1 MIDKID
7 SVVNA
12 IGGFLYQPYIV
23 PLFLI
28 VAGLYFT
35 IRTGLVQF
43 RLFGESIHV
52 VAEKP
57 KEKGSISSFGALM
70 VSTASRVGTG
80 NIVGVSTAICLGG
93 FGAVFWMWVVALLG
107 GASAFIESALAQVY
121 KKKDGKG
128 GCVGG
133 PSYYMEQALHQRWLG
148 VIFAVV
154 LILTYV
160 VGYNMLASYNL
171 QDAFA
176 GFGFYAKDRTPYI
189 IGAILAVL
197 FAACVLGGGKR
208 LTNITGVL
216 VPVMGV
222 LYILVS
228 LVVIFMNIK
237 IFPSVIANIFRD
249 AFNFKAAF
257 SGFAGSCIMWGIKR
271 GLYSNEAGMGSAPNA
286 AATADVSHPAKQG
299 LVQMLSVFIDTL
311 LICSAT
317 AFMCLCSGVEPTK
330 EAAGAAYV
338 QASMQQALGNFGP
351 IFIAVSMSLFAF
363 TTLIGNY
370 YYCEG
375 CLKYILRRDPSK
387 AGMTMTAHVAVA
399 VCRALEACGVQP
411 GIKWTNDLVLGTKK
425 LCGILTELTVE
436 AETGTV
442 DSIVA
447 GIGVN
452 VRQRPEDFPP
462 ELRTIAGS
470 VRSETGLEISRARLA
485 AEMVRALDQMYLDW
499 QRDPRAYLDDY
510 RARCVTVGRPVRVV
524 RGEDVR
530 TGFAEAVDDDFALVV
545 RWPDGTRETVTG
557 GDVSVRGLFG
567 YLD

>member
-35 IRTGLVQF
+35 IRTGLIQF

-128 GCVGG
+128 GCIGG

-148 VIFAVV
+148 IIFAVV
-154 LILTYV
+154 LILTYA

-171 QDAFA
+171 QDAFS
-176 GFGFYAKDRTPYI
+176 GFGFYAKSRTPYI

-197 FAACVLGGGKR
+197 FAVCVLGGGKR
-208 LTNITGVL
+208 LTDITGVL

-228 LVVIFMNIK
+228 LIVIFMNIR
-237 IFPSVIANIFRD
+237 IFPGVIANIFRD

-257 SGFAGSCIMWGIKR
+257 SGFTGSCIMWGIKR

-317 AFMCLCSGVEPTK
+317 AFMCLCSGVVPTK

-338 QASMQQALGNFGP
+338 QASMQQALGSFGP

-375 CLKYILRRDPSK
+375 CLKYILRRDPSRG
-387 AGMTMTAHVAVA
+387 GM
-399 VCRALEACGVQP
+399 
-411 GIKWTNDLVLGTKK
+411 LV
-425 LCGILTELTVE
+425 
-436 AETGTV
+436 
-442 DSIVA
+442 
-447 GIGVN
+447 
-452 VRQRPEDFPP
+452 F
-462 ELRTIAGS
+462 
-470 VRSETGLEISRARLA
+470 RLA
-485 AEMVRALDQMYLDW
+485 A
-499 QRDPRAYLDDY
+499 
-510 RARCVTVGRPVRVV
+510 T
-524 RGEDVR
+524 
-530 TGFAEAVDDDFALVV
+530 ALVFV
-545 RWPDGTRETVTG
+545 GAIVSAGLAWDTADMLQGTMVIINIPVILILGNKGVAVLKDYMRQRKEGKIPEFHAADIGITG
-557 GDVSVRGLFG
+557 TD
-567 YLD
+567 YWN